1 MRSEFLIDRNGKSFC
16 LYAGL
21 LDEAHQQGLSEI
33 RTSLIQIPTDLN
45 GNVAICQCEVKTEK
59 GVFTGLG
66 DASPQNVA
74 RAMLTC
80 LIRMAE
86 TRAKARAL
94 RDAVNV
100 GVAALEELDSEGNSG
115 EHNEPAGVG
124 RGSFRPAAIS
134 SSPGMSQSTSRR
146 ADGDLP
152 AGSHSTVSDPA
163 GSYESPRGHGGRSNE
178 PAFQQTRRDSSTD
191 GITPA
196 QKRML
201 EALARKA
208 GEVVATDSLTRQQAS
223 QLITELQARVEPSKA
238 A

>member
-1 MRSEFLIDRNGKSFC
+1 MRAEFLIDRNGKSFC

-33 RTSLIQIPTDLN
+33 RTTLIQIPTDLN
-45 GNVAICQCEVKTEK
+45 GNVAICQCEVRTER

-100 GVAALEELDSEGNSG
+100 GVAALEELDSEGSSG
-115 EHNEPAGVG
+115 DQGEPAGVG
-124 RGSFRPAAIS
+124 RGAYRSTSIS
-134 SSPGMSQSTSRR
+134 SSPGAAPVSARR
-146 ADGDLP
+146 DGADLP
-152 AGSHSTVSDPA
+152 NTGPASAVSDSDGLRPGDSVSCAPTVS
-163 GSYESPRGHGGRSNE
+163 
-178 PAFQQTRRDSSTD
+178 
-191 GITPA
+191 
-196 QKRML
+196 
-201 EALARKA
+201 
-208 GEVVATDSLTRQQAS
+208 SLPPLPCAPLPVT
-223 QLITELQARVEPSKA
+223 
-238 A
+238 